1 MCVNISLCS
10 DNHMK
15 HTNTLWCSMYIV
27 LVYKTAVHSHHGVGG
42 LITFGNYRKMFQK
55 YCQELVKAT
64 LFQYYNK
71 LNTAV
76 DYCV

>member
-1 MCVNISLCS
+1 
-10 DNHMK
+10 
-15 HTNTLWCSMYIV
+15 MYIV
-27 LVYKTAVHSHHGVGG
+27 LVYKTVVHSHHGVGG

-71 LNTAV
+71 LNKMV